1 MKCAAVATDIL
12 QARVIH
18 NQVIEM
24 NRNPKPFVAARTP
37 VKRST
42 SRVKD
47 LQNLFSRGGTGNS
60 TSKSSYSRP
69 TISAPFVAEARLT
82 THEPLEQEQQEDRK
96 QENFGSMRSLVPNQ
110 GFVARRQPSRERG
123 GKSEPATPTPESPP
137 DRKSSHK
144 LPALVRD
151 HAVVFTAKDTSGDE
165 NHNHDDSADHVEVSI
180 SSIGRNRQSSNSS
193 FDSSSVGRSSS
204 ISSSYSSYSAR
215 KASNTNLGRAETNAA
230 GYHRRSKVEVATSN
244 SFSSENSMKEPSSET
259 RTQEKSAEEK
269 NEVPRT
275 GAFVEVKES
284 PVAEKML
291 HRELSLASIK
301 QKLESSTKVKP
312 SAYVGFSKLPYQVYR
327 KAVKKGF
334 QFNLLVAGES
344 GLGKSSLINSMFWTD
359 ILKRKDNKGK
369 VGLSGKIQSHKVF
382 LNEGDVKLS
391 LNVLEL
397 PGFGDSIDNTRC
409 WEPIS
414 NHVEEQF
421 DKYLL
426 AETRINR
433 LNLSTPDTR
442 VHACIYFISPTGHG
456 LKPLDIE
463 FMQQLQH
470 SLNIIPVIAKAD
482 TFTAK
487 EQKLFKIKVRSQM
500 IENGISIYK
509 FGGGDTVDKEEN
521 EPPFAVVGSNV
532 STTLDDGRLVRGR
545 EYPWGTVNIEN
556 KDHCDFSTLQN
567 LLWAYNTQ
575 DLIDTTHNL
584 HYENFRCNKLL
595 GKQLEKQDG
604 IGSED
609 LANVSLLMREEE
621 KNEHNKKLAKVEME
635 MTEVFKRKVDQKVER
650 IKETEE
656 SLNKNMLEEIQM
668 LEREKNTINLMRER
682 FLKEKKIWEMEHSA
696 SAEDLRPK
704 VEDDSQ
710 YPDIP
715 KNWGFMT
722 LKRNR
727 KK

>member
-1 MKCAAVATDIL
+1 VAT
-12 QARVIH
+12 
-18 NQVIEM
+18 
-24 NRNPKPFVAARTP
+24 RTP

-47 LQNLFSRGGTGNS
+47 LQNLFSRGGTGS
-60 TSKSSYSRP
+60 SSGKGSYSRP
-69 TISAPFVAEARLT
+69 TISAPFVAEPRLT
-82 THEPLEQEQQEDRK
+82 AEPRQQQEDRK

-110 GFVARRQPSRERG
+110 GFVARRQPSRERS
-123 GKSEPATPTPESPP
+123 GKSEPPTPTPESPP

-165 NHNHDDSADHVEVSI
+165 NHNDEDTAAHVDISI
-180 SSIGRNRQSSNSS
+180 SSIGRNRKFSNSS

-204 ISSSYSSYSAR
+204 ISSSYSSYSAQ
-215 KASNTNLGRAETNAA
+215 KATNPNLGRAETSAA

-244 SFSSENSMKEPSSET
+244 SFSSENSLKEPTPDMKTSEKALEDKIEVH
-259 RTQEKSAEEK
+259 RAEP
-269 NEVPRT
+269 V
-275 GAFVEVKES
+275 VDIKES
-284 PVAEKML
+284 RVEDKMID
-291 HRELSLASIK
+291 RELSLASIK
-301 QKLESSTKVKP
+301 QKLESSTTKVKP

-344 GLGKSSLINSMFWTD
+344 GLGKSSLINSMFWTE
-359 ILKRKDNKGK
+359 ILKRKEKKDKES
-369 VGLSGKIQSHKVF
+369 LSGKIQSHKVF

-397 PGFGDSIDNTRC
+397 PGFGDEIDNTRC

-414 NHVEEQF
+414 NHIQDQF
-421 DKYLL
+421 NKYLL

-433 LNLSTPDTR
+433 LNQSTPDTR
-442 VHACIYFISPTGHG
+442 VHACLYFISPTGHG

-463 FMQQLQH
+463 FLQQLQH
-470 SLNIIPVIAKAD
+470 SLNIIPVIAKSD
-482 TFTAK
+482 TFTVN
-487 EQKLFKIKVRSQM
+487 EQKHFKLKVRSQM
-500 IENGISIYK
+500 IENGINLYK
-509 FGGGDTVDKEEN
+509 FGGGDAVDKEEN

-532 STTLDDGRLVRGR
+532 STTLEDGRLVRGR

-575 DLIDTTHNL
+575 DMIDTTHNL
-584 HYENFRCNKLL
+584 HYENFRCQKLI
-595 GKQLEKQDG
+595 GKHLANQDG

-609 LANVSLLMREEE
+609 LSNVSLLMREEE
-621 KNEHNKKLAKVEME
+621 KHEHNKKLAKVEGE
-635 MTEVFKRKVDQKVER
+635 MTEVFKRKVDQKVEK
-650 IKETEE
+650 IKEMEE
-656 SLNKNMLEEIQM
+656 SLHKSMMEEIQM
-668 LEREKNTINLMRER
+668 LEREKNSIQQMRER

-696 SAEDLRPK
+696 SAEDLKSK